1 MKQGFFTIMVV
12 VISLAIG
19 YAIYTQLPKFIR
31 DGGPIVSVLI
41 ALTIMVITF
50 IFERMFSLKRAE
62 GRGSMTLFLK
72 KVQQEIHAGNIDGAI
87 EACDRQRGSCAN
99 VIRNG
104 LARYKELQS
113 EGKVREQKEI
123 MADVQHAIEEA
134 MLLEVPLLEK
144 NLVILS
150 TIASIA
156 TMVGLFGTV
165 IGMIRAFKAMA
176 QAGVPDAVQLS
187 LGISE
192 ALINTAGGI
201 FAAILGI
208 VFYNIFTTR
217 VDNFTYMIDEAS
229 YNIVQTLALRSTNK

>member
-12 VISLAIG
+12 VISMVIG

-31 DGGPIVSVLI
+31 DGGPVVSVLI

-50 IFERMFSLKRAE
+50 IFERLFSLKRAE

>member
-1 MKQGFFTIMVV
+1 MKQGLFTIMVV
-12 VISLAIG
+12 VISMVIG

-50 IFERMFSLKRAE
+50 IFERLFSLKRAE

-104 LARYKELQS
+104 LARYKELRS

>member
-12 VISLAIG
+12 VISMVIG

-31 DGGPIVSVLI
+31 DGGPVVSVLI

-50 IFERMFSLKRAE
+50 IFERLFSLKRAE

-150 TIASIA
+150 TIASVS

-229 YNIVQTLALRSTNK
+229 YSIVQTLALRTGNK

>member
-12 VISLAIG
+12 VISMVIG

-50 IFERMFSLKRAE
+50 IFERLFSLKRAE

>member
-1 MKQGFFTIMVV
+1 V
-12 VISLAIG
+12 
-19 YAIYTQLPKFIR
+19 
-31 DGGPIVSVLI
+31 
-41 ALTIMVITF
+41 
-50 IFERMFSLKRAE
+50 
-62 GRGSMTLFLK
+62 
-72 KVQQEIHAGNIDGAI
+72 
-87 EACDRQRGSCAN
+87 
-99 VIRNG
+99 RNG

-208 VFYNIFTTR
+208 VFYNIFTTK

-229 YNIVQTLALRSTNK
+229 YNIVQTLALRSSK

>member
-1 MKQGFFTIMVV
+1 MKQGLFTIMVV
-12 VISLAIG
+12 VISMAIG

-50 IFERMFSLKRAE
+50 IFERLFSLKRAE

>member
-1 MKQGFFTIMVV
+1 MKQGFFTVMVV

>member
-1 MKQGFFTIMVV
+1 MKQGFFIIAVMV
-12 VISLAIG
+12 IALIIG
-19 YAIYTQLPKFIR
+19 IAIYTQLPKFIR

-229 YNIVQTLALRSTNK
+229 YNIVQTLALRSGNK

>member
-1 MKQGFFTIMVV
+1 MKQGLFTIMVV
-12 VISLAIG
+12 VISMVIG

-31 DGGPIVSVLI
+31 DGGPVVSVLI

-50 IFERMFSLKRAE
+50 IFERLFSLKRAE

-150 TIASIA
+150 TIASVS

-229 YNIVQTLALRSTNK
+229 YSIVQTLALRTGNK

>member
-1 MKQGFFTIMVV
+1 MKQGFFTMAVV
-12 VISLAIG
+12 VISMIIG

-31 DGGPIVSVLI
+31 DGGPVVSVLI
-41 ALTIMVITF
+41 ALTIMVVTF
-50 IFERMFSLKRAE
+50 IFERLLSLNRAK
-62 GRGSMTLFLK
+62 GRTAMTVFLK
-72 KVQQEIHAGNIDGAI
+72 KIQQEIHAGNIDGAI
-87 EACDRQRGSCAN
+87 EACDRQRGSLAN

-104 LARYKELQS
+104 LARYKELKES
-113 EGKVREQKEI
+113 GKVKEQKEM

-144 NLVILS
+144 NLVVLS

-165 IGMIRAFKAMA
+165 IGMIRAFKALA

-208 VFYNIFTTR
+208 VFYNVFTTR

-229 YNIVQTLALRSTNK
+229 YSIVQTLATRSKE

>member
-50 IFERMFSLKRAE
+50 IFERLFSLKRAE

-72 KVQQEIHAGNIDGAI
+72 RVQQEIHAGNIDGAI

>member
-1 MKQGFFTIMVV
+1 MKQGFFTMAVV
-12 VISLAIG
+12 AISMIIG

-31 DGGPIVSVLI
+31 DGGPVVSVLI
-41 ALTIMVITF
+41 ALTIMVVTF
-50 IFERMFSLKRAE
+50 IFERLLSLNRAK
-62 GRGSMTLFLK
+62 GRTAMTVFLK
-72 KVQQEIHAGNIDGAI
+72 KIQQEIHAGNIDGAI
-87 EACDRQRGSCAN
+87 EACDRQRGSLAN

-104 LARYKELQS
+104 LARYKELKES
-113 EGKVREQKEI
+113 GKVKEQKEM

-144 NLVILS
+144 NLVVLS

-165 IGMIRAFKAMA
+165 IGMIRAFKALA

-208 VFYNIFTTR
+208 VFYNVFTTR

-229 YNIVQTLALRSTNK
+229 YSIVQTLATRSKE

>member
-1 MKQGFFTIMVV
+1 MKQGFFTMAVV
-12 VISLAIG
+12 VLSMIIG

-31 DGGPIVSVLI
+31 DGGPVVSVLI
-41 ALTIMVITF
+41 ALTIMVVTF
-50 IFERMFSLKRAE
+50 IFERLLSLNRAK
-62 GRGSMTLFLK
+62 GRTSMTVFLK
-72 KVQQEIHAGNIDGAI
+72 KIQQEIHAGNIDGAI
-87 EACDRQRGSCAN
+87 EACDRQRGSLAN

-104 LARYKELQS
+104 LARYKELKES
-113 EGKVREQKEI
+113 GKVKEQKEM

-144 NLVILS
+144 NLVVLS
-150 TIASIA
+150 TIASTA

-165 IGMIRAFKAMA
+165 IGMIRAFKALA

-208 VFYNIFTTR
+208 VFYNVFTTR

-229 YNIVQTLALRSTNK
+229 YSIVQTLATRSKE

>member
-1 MKQGFFTIMVV
+1 MKQGFFTMAVV
-12 VISLAIG
+12 VISMIIG

-31 DGGPIVSVLI
+31 DGGPVVSVLI
-41 ALTIMVITF
+41 ALTIMVVTF
-50 IFERMFSLKRAE
+50 IFERLLSLNRAK
-62 GRGSMTLFLK
+62 GRTAMTVFLK
-72 KVQQEIHAGNIDGAI
+72 KIQQEIHAGNIDGAI
-87 EACDRQRGSCAN
+87 DACDRQRGSLAN

-104 LARYKELQS
+104 LARYKELKES
-113 EGKVREQKEI
+113 GKVKEQKEM

-144 NLVILS
+144 NLVVLS

-165 IGMIRAFKAMA
+165 IGMIRAFKALA

-208 VFYNIFTTR
+208 VFYNVFTTR

-229 YNIVQTLALRSTNK
+229 YSIVQTLATRSKE

>member
-1 MKQGFFTIMVV
+1 MKQGLFTIMVV
-12 VISLAIG
+12 VISMAIG

-50 IFERMFSLKRAE
+50 IFERLFSLKRAE

-150 TIASIA
+150 TIASVS

>member
-1 MKQGFFTIMVV
+1 MKQGFFTMAVV
-12 VISLAIG
+12 VLSMIIG

-31 DGGPIVSVLI
+31 DGGPVVSVLI
-41 ALTIMVITF
+41 ALTIMVVTF
-50 IFERMFSLKRAE
+50 IFERLLSLNRAK
-62 GRGSMTLFLK
+62 GRTAMTVFLK
-72 KVQQEIHAGNIDGAI
+72 KIQQEIHAGNIDGAI
-87 EACDRQRGSCAN
+87 EACDRQRGSLAN

-104 LARYKELQS
+104 LARYKELKES
-113 EGKVREQKEI
+113 GKVKEQKEM

-144 NLVILS
+144 NLVVLS
-150 TIASIA
+150 TIASTA

-165 IGMIRAFKAMA
+165 IGMIRAFKALA

-208 VFYNIFTTR
+208 VFYNVFTTR

-229 YNIVQTLALRSTNK
+229 YSIVQTLATRSKE

>member
-1 MKQGFFTIMVV
+1 MKQGFFTMAVV
-12 VISLAIG
+12 VISMIIG

-31 DGGPIVSVLI
+31 DGGPVVSVLI
-41 ALTIMVITF
+41 ALTIMVVTF
-50 IFERMFSLKRAE
+50 IFERLLSLNRAK
-62 GRGSMTLFLK
+62 GRTAMTVFLK
-72 KVQQEIHAGNIDGAI
+72 KIQQEIHAGNIDGAI
-87 EACDRQRGSCAN
+87 EACDRQRGSLAN

-104 LARYKELQS
+104 LARYKELKES
-113 EGKVREQKEI
+113 GKVKEQKEM

-144 NLVILS
+144 NLVVLS
-150 TIASIA
+150 TIASTA

-165 IGMIRAFKAMA
+165 IGMIRAFKALA

-208 VFYNIFTTR
+208 VFYNVFTTR

-229 YNIVQTLALRSTNK
+229 YSIVQTLATRSKE

>member
-1 MKQGFFTIMVV
+1 
-12 VISLAIG
+12 
-19 YAIYTQLPKFIR
+19 LPKFIR

-50 IFERMFSLKRAE
+50 IFERIFSLKRAE
-62 GRGSMTLFLK
+62 GRGSMTVFLK

-104 LARYKELQS
+104 MERYRELKS
-113 EGKVREQKEI
+113 EGKVKEQKEI

-208 VFYNIFTTR
+208 VFYNIFTTK

-229 YNIVQTLALRSTNK
+229 YNIVQTLALRSSK

>member
-1 MKQGFFTIMVV
+1 MKQGFFTMAVV
-12 VISLAIG
+12 VISMIIG

-31 DGGPIVSVLI
+31 DGGPVVSVLI
-41 ALTIMVITF
+41 ALTIMVVTF
-50 IFERMFSLKRAE
+50 IFERLLSLNRAK
-62 GRGSMTLFLK
+62 GRAAMTVFLK
-72 KVQQEIHAGNIDGAI
+72 KIQQEIHAGNIDGAI
-87 EACDRQRGSCAN
+87 DACDRQRGSLAN

-104 LARYKELQS
+104 LARYKELKES
-113 EGKVREQKEI
+113 GKVKEQKEM

-144 NLVILS
+144 NLVVLS

-165 IGMIRAFKAMA
+165 IGMIRAFKALA

-208 VFYNIFTTR
+208 VFYNVFTTR

-229 YNIVQTLALRSTNK
+229 YSIVQTLAMRSKE

>member
-1 MKQGFFTIMVV
+1 MKQGFFTMAVV
-12 VISLAIG
+12 VISMIIG

-31 DGGPIVSVLI
+31 DGGPVVSVLI
-41 ALTIMVITF
+41 ALTIMVVTF
-50 IFERMFSLKRAE
+50 IFERLLSLNRAK
-62 GRGSMTLFLK
+62 GRTSMTVFLK
-72 KVQQEIHAGNIDGAI
+72 KIQQEIHAGNIDGAI
-87 EACDRQRGSCAN
+87 EACDRQRGSLAN

-104 LARYKELQS
+104 LARYKELKES
-113 EGKVREQKEI
+113 GKVKEQKEM

-144 NLVILS
+144 NLVVLS
-150 TIASIA
+150 TIASTA

-165 IGMIRAFKAMA
+165 IGMIRAFKALA

-208 VFYNIFTTR
+208 VFYNVFTTR

-229 YNIVQTLALRSTNK
+229 YSIVQTLATRSKE